1 MQRTVFQLESAPP
14 AAEKPMAKVEFKVQ
28 IAASSKP
35 IPPNSHT
42 FKGLNGVTEYHVG
55 DIYKYAVGSS
65 PTFQEI
71 ISYSKQV
78 KERFPDAF
86 IIAVKNRD
94 IIPLDEAL
102 QEIQQKNTN

>member
-1 MQRTVFQLESAPP
+1 
-14 AAEKPMAKVEFKVQ
+14 VQ

-35 IPPNSHT
+35 IPPNSHA
-42 FKGLNGVTEYHVG
+42 FKGLSGVKEYHVG

-65 PTFQEI
+65 PTFPEI

-86 IIAVKNRD
+86 IIAVKNLD

-102 QEIQQKNTN
+102 QETQQKNTN

>member
-1 MQRTVFQLESAPP
+1 MPL
-14 AAEKPMAKVEFKVQ
+14 AKVEFKVQ

-65 PTFQEI
+65 PTFPEI

-86 IIAVKNRD
+86 IIAVKNTD
-94 IIPLDEAL
+94 IIPLDQAL
-102 QEIQQKNTN
+102 QETQQKNTN